1 MCFIKTKFQRASF
14 ERSSVK
20 DLPSMSW
27 INDRVHYCYRSN
39 SRYLNLCLAWWAER
53 MRMKKGGTILNR
65 LCLATLS
72 LHIVLIRWNNVLLLL
87 LKNHHFVCEHHLD
100 CGAICGRNVSHNN
113 SIFPQFYTLQMEW
126 LKFDL
131 HFTPIWVR
139 RGSIADAQGTDWNR
153 SPNVVSCNGRLL
165 RSYSTAY
172 ERQALQKCLDTR
184 DTSAVYGENVLWITA
199 TWLPQNGRSGRASF
213 DLYR

>member
-1 MCFIKTKFQRASF
+1 MIVCITAT
-14 ERSSVK
+14 
-20 DLPSMSW
+20 DLTQDIW
-27 INDRVHYCYRSN
+27 TYALHDEQNVC
-39 SRYLNLCLAWWAER
+39 AW
-53 MRMKKGGTILNR
+53 KKGGTILNR

-100 CGAICGRNVSHNN
+100 RAICGRNVWHNN
-113 SIFPQFYTLQMEW
+113 SIFPQFHTLQMEW

-139 RGSIADAQGTDWNR
+139 QGSIADAPGTDWNR

-172 ERQALQKCLDTR
+172 ESQALHKCLDTG
-184 DTSAVYGENVLWITA
+184 DTSAVYGENVLRITA
-199 TWLPQNGRSGRASF
+199 TWLPQNGQSGRASF